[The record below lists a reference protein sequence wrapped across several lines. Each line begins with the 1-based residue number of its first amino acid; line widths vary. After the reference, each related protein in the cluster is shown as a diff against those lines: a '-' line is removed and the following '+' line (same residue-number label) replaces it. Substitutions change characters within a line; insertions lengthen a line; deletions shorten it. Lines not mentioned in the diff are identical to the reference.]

1 MNGRVSKQGAGC
13 GPPLFYPLSLG
24 RYYSCFNGK
33 RSRVFLVRLNTMV
46 VQQYHIAK
54 LTPNGIVAE
63 LLCACGGVCTLF
75 RCRGISPVPGD
86 HFLNSPKL
94 SAPIM
99 APYKVL
105 LSGRDVIIQVP
116 ELQPICC
123 QYT

>member
-13 GPPLFYPLSLG
+13 GPPLFYPL

-63 LLCACGGVCTLF
+63 LLCACGGVRTLF
-75 RCRGISPVPGD
+75 RCRGISPCTRRS
-86 HFLNSPKL
+86 FFE
-94 SAPIM
+94 
-99 APYKVL
+99 
-105 LSGRDVIIQVP
+105 QP
-116 ELQPICC
+116 ETERPHHG
-123 QYT
+123 TV

>member
-54 LTPNGIVAE
+54 LTRTGLLLSCFVHAGECAPYFVAE
-63 LLCACGGVCTLF
+63 
-75 RCRGISPVPGD
+75 
-86 HFLNSPKL
+86 
-94 SAPIM
+94 
-99 APYKVL
+99 
-105 LSGRDVIIQVP
+105 
-116 ELQPICC
+116 E
-123 QYT
+123 